1 LSVREVGTLAILVV
15 ACVSPPRPV
24 HKAYLTD
31 ITCAWHFEDHA
42 PADSALGLLDVD
54 GDGQLTAADLRS
66 AESGAIF
73 KIGGTNADS
82 PSLSSRGFTAS
93 STLYATLAATGEH
106 EGHHRFSMPLN
117 CMPTIM
123 LTFEFN
129 LPSATGSDP
138 IRLPVKSFDAVIH
151 IDAAVDGAQVRGA
164 DGAARVIGHF
174 KVLIVDGR
182 ASGWFVGEASVQLAP
197 WNLPDLPYDVADP
210 TGQVFELR
218 SVAFRDIEVQR

>member
-1 LSVREVGTLAILVV
+1 LSGRGLGTLAILVI

-24 HKAYLTD
+24 HRAYLTYVD
-31 ITCAWHFEDHA
+31 CASPFEDFA
-42 PADSALGLLDVD
+42 PADSALGLLDGD

-66 AESGAIF
+66 AEAGAVF
-73 KIGGTNADS
+73 KIGGTHADS
-82 PSLSSRGFTAS
+82 TSLSTRGFTAS

-129 LPSATGSDP
+129 LPSATGSEPNRVSVDN
-138 IRLPVKSFDAVIH
+138 FDAVIN
-151 IDAAVDGAQVRGA
+151 IDAEVDGAQVRGA
-164 DGAARVIGHF
+164 EGAARVSGHL
-174 KVLIVDGR
+174 KILVVDGR
-182 ASGWFVGEASVQLAP
+182 ASGWFVGEASVPLAP

-210 TGQVFELR
+210 TGEVFELHA
-218 SVAFRDIEVQR
+218 VAFRDIEVQR